1 MMQYNAINTRPE
13 WANVRSQLTYAVF
26 NTVNHNLFYN
36 RAIAFAISSLTGGR
50 ISLHTLLDVFDTIIA
65 FERNIFNRSL
75 VLNALVN
82 FCILHGDG
90 DAVQHQLLN
99 RILGVLL
106 IKYY

>member
-1 MMQYNAINTRPE
+1 MQYNAINIRPDRT
-13 WANVRSQLTYAVF
+13 NVRSQLTHAIF
-26 NTVNHNLFYN
+26 NAVNHNLFYH
-36 RAIAFAISSLTGGR
+36 RAITFATSSLTGGR
-50 ISLHTLLDVFDTIIA
+50 ISLHTLLDVFDTIIS

-99 RILGVLL
+99 RILGALL